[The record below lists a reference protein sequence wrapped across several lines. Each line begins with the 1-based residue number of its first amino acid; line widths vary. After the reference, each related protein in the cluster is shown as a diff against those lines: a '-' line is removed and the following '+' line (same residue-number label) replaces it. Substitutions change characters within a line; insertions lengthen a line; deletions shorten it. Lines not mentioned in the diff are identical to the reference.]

1 MTAYPSPTLKFAVWR
16 GVEHQ
21 RKTVEGLPTIR
32 ELSISVLLDA
42 GFGGHC
48 FSSDSQLTITSRYAI
63 ADPEGGIITRNRLP
77 SGDNC
82 QRWLSL
88 L

>member
-1 MTAYPSPTLKFAVWR
+1 MPVLQRIRTLSPAADPRKSR
-16 GVEHQ
+16 GRVADN
-21 RKTVEGLPTIR
+21 TGVIDFCPM
-32 ELSISVLLDA
+32 LD
-42 GFGGHC
+42 GGC
-48 FSSDSQLTITSRYAI
+48 GCYCVSSDSQLTTTSRYAI